1 MKKRSVGRFFRLMKP
16 LCPAG
21 LKLYPDRPKIPRE
34 DTFMTAIHLATVGT
48 ETGVLLR
55 EDAGGVATLTLNRP
69 DQFNALSAALLA
81 ALESALH
88 ALANDRLIRVVV
100 IAGAGKAFCAGHD
113 LKEIHEHAEREFAKE
128 AFESCRRVMTELTRL
143 PQPVI
148 ARVHGPAYA
157 AGCQLVAQCDLAVA
171 VTDARFATSGV
182 NYGVFCST
190 PGVPLSRNIPRKL
203 ALEMLLTGDPIDA
216 ATAAARGLVNRV
228 VPAKELDAEVRRLAQ
243 SIIAK
248 SPTVVAAGKSVFY
261 EQVEKGMEQAYRD
274 ATAAMVDN
282 VRTEDG
288 KEGIAAFAEK
298 RKPRWKGK

>member
-1 MKKRSVGRFFRLMKP
+1 MIHSSE
-16 LCPAG
+16 
-21 LKLYPDRPKIPRE
+21 YSY
-34 DTFMTAIHLATVGT
+34 MTAIHLATADT
-48 ETGVLLR
+48 ETDVLLR

-69 DQFNALSAALLA
+69 EQYNALSSALLA
-81 ALESALH
+81 ALQSALQDI
-88 ALANDRLIRVVV
+88 ADDKSVRVVV

-113 LKEIHEHAEREFAKE
+113 LKEIHEHAKREFAKE
-128 AFESCRRVMTELTRL
+128 AFERCRHVMIDLTRL

-171 VTDARFATSGV
+171 ATEARFATSGV
-182 NYGVFCST
+182 NYGVFCSA

-203 ALEMLLTGDPIDA
+203 AMEMLLTGDPIDA

-228 VPAKELDAEVRRLAQ
+228 VPANQLDAEVQRLVQ

-248 SPTVVAAGKSVFY
+248 SPAVVAAGKKVFY
-261 EQVEKGMEQAYRD
+261 GQIDESLDRAYGV
-274 ATAAMVDN
+274 ATAAIVDN

-288 KEGIAAFAEK
+288 REGIAAFAEK
-298 RKPRWKGK
+298 RKPKWKGK

>member
-1 MKKRSVGRFFRLMKP
+1 MIHSSE
-16 LCPAG
+16 
-21 LKLYPDRPKIPRE
+21 YSY
-34 DTFMTAIHLATVGT
+34 MTAIHLATADT
-48 ETGVLLR
+48 ETDVLLR

-69 DQFNALSAALLA
+69 EQYNALSSALLA
-81 ALESALH
+81 ALQSALQDI
-88 ALANDRLIRVVV
+88 ADDKSVRVVV

-113 LKEIHEHAEREFAKE
+113 LKEIHEQAKREFAKE
-128 AFESCRRVMTELTRL
+128 AFERCRHVMIDLTRL

-171 VTDARFATSGV
+171 ATEARFATSGV

-216 ATAAARGLVNRV
+216 GTALARGLVNRV
-228 VPAKELDAEVRRLAQ
+228 VPAYQLDAEVQRLVQ

-248 SPTVVAAGKSVFY
+248 SPAVVAAGKKVFY
-261 EQVEKGMEQAYRD
+261 EQVEKAMEQAYRE

-282 VRTEDG
+282 LKTENG
-288 KEGIAAFAEK
+288 KEGVAAFVQK
-298 RKPRWKGK
+298 RKPRWKNK

>member
-1 MKKRSVGRFFRLMKP
+1 
-16 LCPAG
+16 
-21 LKLYPDRPKIPRE
+21 
-34 DTFMTAIHLATVGT
+34 MTAIHLATADT

-55 EDAGGVATLTLNRP
+55 EDAGGIATLTLNRP
-69 DQFNALSAALLA
+69 DQYNALSAELLA
-81 ALESALH
+81 ALQA
-88 ALANDRLIRVVV
+88 AVRDLADDKSIRVVV

-113 LKEIHEHAEREFAKE
+113 LKEIHEHADPGFAKGV
-128 AFESCRRVMTELTRL
+128 FDRCRQLMTALTRL

-171 VTDARFATSGV
+171 ATEARFATSGV

-203 ALEMLLTGDPIDA
+203 AMEMLLTGDPIDA

-228 VPAKELDAEVRRLAQ
+228 VPAKELDAEVQRLAQ

-248 SPTVVAAGKSVFY
+248 SPTVIAAGKNVFY
-261 EQVEKGMEQAYRD
+261 EQVEKGMKQAYRD

-282 VRTEDG
+282 VKTEDG
-288 KEGIAAFAEK
+288 KEGIAAFTEK

>member
-1 MKKRSVGRFFRLMKP
+1 
-16 LCPAG
+16 
-21 LKLYPDRPKIPRE
+21 
-34 DTFMTAIHLATVGT
+34 MTAIHLATADT
-48 ETGVLLR
+48 ETDVLLR
-55 EDAGGVATLTLNRP
+55 EDAGGIATLTLNRP
-69 DQFNALSAALLA
+69 DQYNALSAALLA
-81 ALESALH
+81 ALQSVVRN
-88 ALANDRLIRVVV
+88 LADDKSIRVVV

-113 LKEIHEHAEREFAKE
+113 LKEIHEHADPGFAKDV
-128 AFESCRRVMTELTRL
+128 FKRCRQLMTALTRL

-203 ALEMLLTGDPIDA
+203 AMEMLLTGEPIDA

-228 VPAKELDAEVRRLAQ
+228 VPARELDAEVQRLAL

-248 SPTVVAAGKSVFY
+248 SPGVVATGKKVFY
-261 EQVEKGMEQAYRD
+261 QQVEEAMEQAYRD

-282 VRTEDG
+282 VRSADG
-288 KEGIAAFAEK
+288 REGIAAFAEK
-298 RKPRWKGK
+298 RKPKWKSK